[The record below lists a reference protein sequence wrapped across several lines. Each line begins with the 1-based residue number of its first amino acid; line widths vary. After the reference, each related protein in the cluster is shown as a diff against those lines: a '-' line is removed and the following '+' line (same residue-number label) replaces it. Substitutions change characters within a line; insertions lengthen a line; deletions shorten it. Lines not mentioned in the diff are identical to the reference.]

1 MEKADKNEYILS
13 LLVNNRPDV
22 LARIAGTLGGKGYN
36 IDSLCVDV
44 TLNPDISKIILTTK
58 ATKIMI
64 GRIVNA
70 LNKLVDVIKVENLTD
85 VEALKREMILIRM
98 NLMKETKPELMRVI
112 DMLNCKILTFNTDHC
127 VLQFTGSREDVNKVL
142 AALKPLGI
150 DDIARTGAAALER
163 KY

>member
-1 MEKADKNEYILS
+1 MEKTDKNEYILS

-44 TLNPDISKIILTTK
+44 TLNPDISKIVLTTR
-58 ATKIMI
+58 ASKINI

-70 LNKLVDVIKVENLTD
+70 LNKLVDVIKVENLSE

-112 DMLNCKILTFNTDHC
+112 DRLNCKILTFNTDHC
-127 VLQFTGSREDVNKVL
+127 VLQFTGGREDVDKVL

>member
-1 MEKADKNEYILS
+1 MEKADKKEYVLS

-44 TLNPDISKIILTTK
+44 TMNPEVSKIILTTRT
-58 ATKIMI
+58 TKIMI
-64 GRIVNA
+64 GRILSA
-70 LNKLVDVIKVENLTD
+70 LNKLLDVIRVENLSE
-85 VEALKREMILIRM
+85 VESIKREMILIRM
-98 NLMKETKPELMRVI
+98 NLLKETKPELMKAI
-112 DMLNCKILTFNTDHC
+112 DILNCKILTFNTDHC
-127 VLQFTGSREDVNKVL
+127 VLQFTGSREDINKVL
-142 AALKPLGI
+142 VTLKPLGI

>member
-1 MEKADKNEYILS
+1 MEKSDKKEYIIS

-44 TLNPDISKIILTTK
+44 TMNPEVSKIILTTRTSK
-58 ATKIMI
+58 TMI
-64 GRIVNA
+64 GRIINA
-70 LNKLVDVIKVENLTD
+70 LNKLLDVIRVENLSE
-85 VEALKREMILIRM
+85 VESIKREMILIRM
-98 NLMKETKPELMRVI
+98 NLMKETKPELMKAI
-112 DMLNCKILTFNTDHC
+112 DILNCKILTFNTDHC
-127 VLQFTGSREDVNKVL
+127 VLQFTGSREDIDKVL
-142 AALKPLGI
+142 ATLKPLGI

>member
-1 MEKADKNEYILS
+1 MEKAEKKEYILS
-13 LLVNNRPDV
+13 LLVNNKPDV

-36 IDSLCVDV
+36 IDTLCVDV
-44 TLNPDISKIILTTK
+44 TLNPDISKIILATK

-64 GRIVNA
+64 GRIIDA
-70 LNKLVDVIKVENLTD
+70 LNKLVDVVKVDNLSE
-85 VEALKREMILIRM
+85 VEAIKREMILIRM
-98 NLMKETKPELMRVI
+98 NLLKETKPELMKII

-127 VLQFTGSREDVNKVL
+127 VLQFTGSREDVDRVL
-142 AALKPLGI
+142 VALKPLGI

>member
-1 MEKADKNEYILS
+1 MEKTEKKEYILS

-44 TLNPDISKIILTTK
+44 TMNPDISKIILTTK
-58 ATKIMI
+58 ATKTMI
-64 GRIVNA
+64 GRVINA
-70 LNKLVDVIKVENLTD
+70 LNKLVDVVKVENLSD
-85 VEALKREMILIRM
+85 VEAIKREMILIRM
-98 NLMKETKPELMRVI
+98 NLMKETKPELMKII

-127 VLQFTGSREDVNKVL
+127 VLQFTGGREDVDKVL

>member
-1 MEKADKNEYILS
+1 MEKSDKKEYVLS

-44 TLNPDISKIILTTK
+44 TMNPEVSKIILTTRTSK
-58 ATKIMI
+58 TMI
-64 GRIVNA
+64 GRIINA
-70 LNKLVDVIKVENLTD
+70 LNKLLDVIRVENLSE
-85 VEALKREMILIRM
+85 VESIKREMILIRM
-98 NLMKETKPELMRVI
+98 NLMKETKPELMKAI
-112 DMLNCKILTFNTDHC
+112 DILNCKILTFNTDHC
-127 VLQFTGSREDVNKVL
+127 VLQFTGSREDIDKVL
-142 AALKPLGI
+142 ATLKPLGI

>member
-1 MEKADKNEYILS
+1 MEKADKKEHLLS

-44 TLNPDISKIILTTK
+44 TMNPDISKIILTTK
-58 ATKIMI
+58 ATKVMI
-64 GRIVNA
+64 GRIINA
-70 LNKLVDVIKVENLTD
+70 LNKLVDVVKIENLTE
-85 VEALKREMILIRM
+85 VEAIKREMALIRM
-98 NLMKETKPELMRVI
+98 NLLKETKPELMKVI
-112 DMLNCKILTFNTDHC
+112 DTMNCKILTFNTDHC
-127 VLQFTGSREDVNKVL
+127 VLQFTGGRDDVEKVL

-150 DDIARTGAAALER
+150 DDIARTGTAALER

>member
-1 MEKADKNEYILS
+1 MEKTDKKEYILS

-22 LARIAGTLGGKGYN
+22 LARIAGALGGKGYN

-64 GRIVNA
+64 GRVVSA
-70 LNKLVDVIKVENLTD
+70 LNKLVDVIKVENLSEVD
-85 VEALKREMILIRM
+85 AIKREMILIRM
-98 NLMKETKPELMRVI
+98 NLMKETKPELMKII
-112 DMLNCKILTFNTDHC
+112 DRLNCKILTFNTDHC
-127 VLQFTGSREDVNKVL
+127 VLQFTGGREDVDKVL
-142 AALKPLGI
+142 ATLKPLGI